1 MAWTSFDKLPKLVQ
15 INNNDSNRIHLTQK
29 PVSLY
34 DFCFDYAKMEPGQRV
49 LDTHLGSGS
58 SRIAANKAGLDF
70 VGFEI
75 DEDYFNASEERFKNF
90 VSQTRLF

>member
-1 MAWTSFDKLPKLVQ
+1 MNIYEWIF
-15 INNNDSNRIHLTQK
+15 NNFAEENWKI
-29 PVSLY
+29 
-34 DFCFDYAKMEPGQRV
+34 

-75 DEDYFNASEERFKNF
+75 DEDYFNESEKRFKRF

>member
-1 MAWTSFDKLPKLVQ
+1 LEGKSSASDKFHP
-15 INNNDSNRIHLTQK
+15 TQK
-29 PVSLY
+29 PIALY
-34 DFCFDYAKMEPGQRV
+34 DWVYQNFSERGQRV

-75 DEDYFNASEERFKNF
+75 DNEYFNKSEDRFKKF

>member
-1 MAWTSFDKLPKLVQ
+1 VKCRL
-15 INNNDSNRIHLTQK
+15 
-29 PVSLY
+29 LY
-34 DFCFDYAKMEPGQRV
+34 NFAEKGQRV

-58 SRIAANKAGLDF
+58 SRIAANKAGLNF

-75 DEDYFNASEERFKNF
+75 DEDYFNASEERFKKF